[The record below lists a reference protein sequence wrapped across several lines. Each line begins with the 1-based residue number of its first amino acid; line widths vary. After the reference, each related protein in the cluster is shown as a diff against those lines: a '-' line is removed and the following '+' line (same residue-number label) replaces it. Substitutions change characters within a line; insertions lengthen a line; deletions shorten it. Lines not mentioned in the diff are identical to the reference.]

1 MNNGQAVKVWDLG
14 VRLFHWSLVIAYAV
28 AYLSGEVESDQLHAI
43 AGYAV
48 LALIAFRLVWGF
60 IGTRHAR
67 FADFVHGPAATWR
80 YAKSMFARA
89 PMHYLG
95 HNPLGG
101 WMVVALL
108 LSLAAAC
115 WSGLE
120 VYGAQGHGP
129 LAQAGLVAPAFANG
143 DGDRDEDDDDD
154 DAHDA
159 QGKEF
164 WEELHELFSH
174 LTLFLVAL
182 HIAGAIAASVLHREN
197 LVKAMIT
204 GYKRPQ
210 GPLP

>member
-1 MNNGQAVKVWDLG
+1 MSGGQPIKVWDLG
-14 VRLFHWSLVIAYAV
+14 VRLFHWTLVLAYAV
-28 AYLSGEVESDQLHAI
+28 AYLSGEVESDRLHII

-60 IGTRHAR
+60 VGTRHAR
-67 FADFVHGPAATWR
+67 FVDFVYGPAATWR
-80 YAKSMFARA
+80 YARSMLRRA
-89 PMHYLG
+89 PLHYLG

-120 VYGAQGHGP
+120 AYGAQGHGP
-129 LAQAGLVAPAFANG
+129 LAQAGLVAPAYAHG
-143 DGDRDEDDDDD
+143 DGGRDADDDEAREAEGD
-154 DAHDA
+154 
-159 QGKEF
+159 EF

-174 LTLFLVAL
+174 LTLLLVAL
-182 HIAGAIAASVLHREN
+182 HIAGAVAASLLHGEN

-204 GYKRPQ
+204 GYKRPH
-210 GPLP
+210 GPQT

>member
-1 MNNGQAVKVWDLG
+1 MSSGQPIKVWDVG
-14 VRLFHWSLVIAYAV
+14 VRLFHWTLVLAYAV
-28 AYLSGEVESDQLHAI
+28 AYLSGEVESDRLHII

-48 LALIAFRLVWGF
+48 LALIGFRFVWGF
-60 IGTRHAR
+60 VGTRHAR
-67 FADFVHGPAATWR
+67 FVDFVYGPAATWR
-80 YAKSMFARA
+80 YARSMWTRA
-89 PMHYLG
+89 PLHYLG

-120 VYGAQGHGP
+120 AYGAQGHGP
-129 LAQAGLVAPAFANG
+129 LAQAGLVASAYANG
-143 DGDRDEDDDDD
+143 DGGRDADDDET
-154 DAHDA
+154 HDA
-159 QGKEF
+159 EGDEF

-174 LTLFLVAL
+174 LTLLLVAL
-182 HIAGAIAASVLHREN
+182 HIAGAVAASRLHREN

-210 GPLP
+210 GPRT